1 MLIKIRTPHREET
14 ARRGA
19 CSPPG
24 RFFSVR
30 GGQDAQRPGP
40 PKTRDAQH
48 PECGGG
54 ADYFNKE
61 AFMAG
66 ERKTARE
73 LIDSGLR
80 ETERCISQKQYNAAM
95 IKARQTLEYI
105 VKSLCRRNG
114 VQEGDLSVM
123 IDDLY
128 LQGLIS
134 KDSCANYQK
143 IRLLGENAVSKADNN
158 AYNANNAYQ
167 LLSQEVYAYQSRAA
181 RREHRPA
188 QQARRSSGGQ
198 KRPASQRSGSGYEFN
213 PFDLLKIVIPI
224 LAIILI
230 ISIFRL
236 VRADHPKETTAAAE
250 VTTEAPA
257 ETTTAAPETEATE
270 PAPVLV
276 YTTKTSLNVRSAP
289 STDAE
294 LLTTLPAGTVL
305 DYVGAYNDSW
315 SIINYNGGQAYVSTK
330 YVDVQEQAP

>member
-1 MLIKIRTPHREET
+1 
-14 ARRGA
+14 
-19 CSPPG
+19 
-24 RFFSVR
+24 
-30 GGQDAQRPGP
+30 
-40 PKTRDAQH
+40 
-48 PECGGG
+48 
-54 ADYFNKE
+54 
-61 AFMAG
+61 MAG

-73 LIDSGLR
+73 LIEAGLR
-80 ETERCISQKQYNAAM
+80 DTERCISQKQYNAAM

-128 LQGLIS
+128 LQGIIS

-143 IRLLGENAVSKADNN
+143 LRLLGENAISKADNN

-181 RREHRPA
+181 RRERRSAAQTRRPD
-188 QQARRSSGGQ
+188 ARRST
-198 KRPASQRSGSGYEFN
+198 ASQRPSAPEFN

-230 ISIFRL
+230 ISIVRL
-236 VRADHPKETTAAAE
+236 VRADHPKETTKAAE
-250 VTTEAPA
+250 VTTEAPV
-257 ETTTAAPETEATE
+257 ETTEAAPETEATE
-270 PAPVLV
+270 PEPVMI
-276 YTTKTSLNVRSAP
+276 YTTTSSLNVRSAP

-305 DYVGAYNDSW
+305 DYVGAYNDTW
-315 SIINYNGGQAYVSTK
+315 SIINYNGGQAYVATR
-330 YVDVQEQAP
+330 YVAVQEEAAGTP

>member
-1 MLIKIRTPHREET
+1 
-14 ARRGA
+14 
-19 CSPPG
+19 
-24 RFFSVR
+24 
-30 GGQDAQRPGP
+30 
-40 PKTRDAQH
+40 
-48 PECGGG
+48 
-54 ADYFNKE
+54 
-61 AFMAG
+61 MAG

-73 LIDSGLR
+73 LIETGLR
-80 ETERCISQKQYNAAM
+80 DTERCISQKQYNAAM

-128 LQGLIS
+128 LSGIIS

-143 IRLLGENAVSKADNN
+143 LRLLGENAISKADNN

-181 RREHRPA
+181 RRERRPA
-188 QQARRSSGGQ
+188 AQPRRTDGRRTTAPQRSSA
-198 KRPASQRSGSGYEFN
+198 PEFN
-213 PFDLLKIVIPI
+213 PYDLLKIVIPI

-230 ISIFRL
+230 ISIVRL
-236 VRADHPKETTAAAE
+236 VRADHPKAATAAAE
-250 VTTEAPA
+250 TTTEAPA

-270 PAPVLV
+270 PEPVMI
-276 YTTKTSLNVRSAP
+276 YTTTSSLNVRSAP

-305 DYVGAYNDSW
+305 DYVGAYNDTW
-315 SIINYNGGQAYVSTK
+315 SIINYNGGQAYVATR
-330 YVDVQEQAP
+330 YVDVQEEAAGTP